1 MYSIVFSS
9 SAEKDFSNIPKQYQR
24 LIQNRINALASDP
37 RSRGAKKLQ
46 AAGGFYRIRQG
57 PYRIIYKID
66 DTRQEIGV
74 VRIKPRS
81 EAYQ

>member
-1 MYSIVFSS
+1 M
-9 SAEKDFSNIPKQYQR
+9 
-24 LIQNRINALASDP
+24 
-37 RSRGAKKLQ
+37 KKLH

-74 VRIKPRS
+74 VAIKPRN
-81 EAYQ
+81 EAYR